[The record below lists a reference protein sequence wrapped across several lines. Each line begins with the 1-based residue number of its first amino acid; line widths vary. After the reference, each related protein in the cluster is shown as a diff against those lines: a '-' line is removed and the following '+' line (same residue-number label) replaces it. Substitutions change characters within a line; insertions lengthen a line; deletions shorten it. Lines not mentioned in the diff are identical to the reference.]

1 MSFPYDDY
9 QKLAEPLTV
18 YYPSGER
25 VDNAQLAVQQEEYVH
40 WVVRTINKAS
50 EQLTKLFE
58 RPMPD
63 MEVLVVK
70 PEDWSLVPRGD
81 LEEEHAPRPY
91 WTDETS
97 PPTLVVPTEI
107 DPTFG
112 TITREKIAFMLYHE
126 LALAFLEADP
136 RPWPSESPLWADE
149 WQFQFLAVWLSY
161 SLNGLQGTVNQ
172 DLHDQYAD
180 IFEPEP
186 DGKTPV
192 TIRGFDWYE
201 DTSAEDYLCYEL
213 LLERF
218 AIDLLAQYDVN
229 ILLRFLTNYRVER
242 EVLLSDDV
250 TNLLAASLGPG
261 GEEWLEALVY
271 F

>member
-91 WTDETS
+91 WTD
-97 PPTLVVPTEI
+97 
-107 DPTFG
+107 
-112 TITREKIAFMLYHE
+112 
-126 LALAFLEADP
+126 
-136 RPWPSESPLWADE
+136 
-149 WQFQFLAVWLSY
+149 
-161 SLNGLQGTVNQ
+161 
-172 DLHDQYAD
+172 
-180 IFEPEP
+180 
-186 DGKTPV
+186 
-192 TIRGFDWYE
+192 
-201 DTSAEDYLCYEL
+201 
-213 LLERF
+213 
-218 AIDLLAQYDVN
+218 
-229 ILLRFLTNYRVER
+229 
-242 EVLLSDDV
+242 
-250 TNLLAASLGPG
+250 
-261 GEEWLEALVY
+261 
-271 F
+271 